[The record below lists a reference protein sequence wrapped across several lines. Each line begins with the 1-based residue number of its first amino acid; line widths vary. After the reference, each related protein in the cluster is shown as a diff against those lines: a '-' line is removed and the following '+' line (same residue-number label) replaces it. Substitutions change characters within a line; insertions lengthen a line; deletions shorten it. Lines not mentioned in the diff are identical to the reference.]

1 MTCYDAI
8 PARSAGDLPYEL
20 AAERYAALRDERDR
34 TRAAV
39 VAAGTSDDATTVGE
53 GAIHRV
59 RGVVGRRLVA
69 LGSAIDPAPLSRSSS
84 RSAGR

>member
-1 MTCYDAI
+1 MTCYDPA

-20 AAERYAALRDERDR
+20 AAERYAAIREEHDR
-34 TRAAV
+34 SRAAI
-39 VAAGTSDDATTVGE
+39 VAARPDEDRATAE
-53 GAIHRV
+53 PGAIHRV

-69 LGSAIDPAPLSRSSS
+69 VGSAIDPAPLSRSSS